1 MRKRLR
7 KKLGRSPVPPPTKVF
22 KDRKKE
28 ARRKACR
35 RKSDGAKEA
44 D

>member
-1 MRKRLR
+1 MKKRLR

-28 ARRKACR
+28 ARRTACR
-35 RKSDGAKEA
+35 GKKAGG
-44 D
+44 